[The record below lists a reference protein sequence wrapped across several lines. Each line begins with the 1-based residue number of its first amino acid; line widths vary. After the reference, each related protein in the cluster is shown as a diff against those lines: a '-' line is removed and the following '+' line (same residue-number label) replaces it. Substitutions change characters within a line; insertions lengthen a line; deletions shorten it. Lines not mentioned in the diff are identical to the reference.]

1 MSKALSF
8 AAAGA
13 ALLLVAGAATSASA
27 VTYTMSSYSIS
38 SYQGNNGLDIETAH
52 DENTPLTFNL
62 NGNNATLGPIDL
74 FDIWTDEDSVD
85 NSDETQ
91 RPISLV
97 QFTFSAPSPNGG
109 TVTGETF
116 GVDGQKINDGPR
128 DLEWPPRAEL
138 RRRVPDDHAWQC
150 NVQRWRRQQPPGC
163 PSIVTSNDCLN
174 PGQWNDADVTATFTQ
189 TINAGVPE
197 PASWALMIG
206 GFRDDGRHASPP
218 SQFGR
223 CHSLKA
229 SSEIW
234 EKGRVLPGLF
244 LRDRIRRSR
253 RRRSCCPPRHEHRRS

>member
-13 ALLLVAGAATSASA
+13 ALLLSAGAATSAGA

-38 SYQGNNGLDIETAH
+38 SYQGSNGLDIETAH
-52 DENTPLTFNL
+52 DENTPLTFSL

-91 RPISLV
+91 RPISV
-97 QFTFSAPSPNGG
+97 QFTFTAPSPNGG

-116 GVDGQKINDGPR
+116 GVDGQINDG
-128 DLEWPPRAEL
+128 
-138 RRRVPDDHAWQC
+138 RVTWNGPLVLNFGGESLTITLGNATFNAGADSSHQD
-150 NVQRWRRQQPPGC
+150 VQDC
-163 PSIVTSNDCLN
+163 YSNDCLN

-206 GFRDDGRHASPP
+206 GFGMT
-218 SQFGR
+218 GVM
-223 CHSLKA
+223 L
-229 SSEIW
+229 
-234 EKGRVLPGLF
+234 
-244 LRDRIRRSR
+244 R
-253 RRRSCCPPRHEHRRS
+253 RRRSSVAATA